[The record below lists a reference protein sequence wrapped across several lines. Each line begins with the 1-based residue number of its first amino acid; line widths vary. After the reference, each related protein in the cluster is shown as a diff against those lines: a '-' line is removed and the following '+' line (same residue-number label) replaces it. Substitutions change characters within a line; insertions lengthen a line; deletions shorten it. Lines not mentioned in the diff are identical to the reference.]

1 MNKIV
6 NVSKI
11 VDEMEKKEDCCFTS
25 SERTLLE
32 IAVLEGAKATLDI
45 ESKIIKELIVLKAKH
60 QPKPNWVTKFLGYN
74 PFNKP
79 RGKRK

>member
-11 VDEMEKKEDCCFTS
+11 VDEMERKEDCCFTS

-45 ESKIIKELIVLKAKH
+45 EKKVIKELLVLKAKH
-60 QPKPNWVTKFLGYN
+60 IHKPT
-74 PFNKP
+74 
-79 RGKRK
+79 

>member
-6 NVSKI
+6 NVAKI
-11 VDEMEKKEDCCFTS
+11 VNEMEKKEDCCFTS

-45 ESKIIKELIVLKAKH
+45 ERKVIKELQILKAKH
-60 QPKPNWVTKFLGYN
+60 VKKLNWFQRLLKGI
-74 PFNKP
+74 K
-79 RGKRK
+79 K